1 MKMVSLTH
9 KEVLVVSC
17 NVWDTCVFGFCTR
30 VEFSVLVLKKKKRNS
45 FLTGLSL
52 LENNE
57 GLELR
62 NCIRCIVSFL
72 KASLGTTSHLFFAIE
87 QDYSNYSENRS
98 LTRSLEKCGEK

>member
-30 VEFSVLVLKKKKRNS
+30 VEFSVLVLKKKKNS

-72 KASLGTTSHLFFAIE
+72 KASFVYRQHKSPIFCH
-87 QDYSNYSENRS
+87 
-98 LTRSLEKCGEK
+98 